1 MHRRARLS
9 LLSGI
14 WKSVAIKKV
23 RKLNRTEITC
33 HSHQLKGINSV
44 NSQPL
49 CVMAKESLGG
59 LHLYGEFSWLPLLPL
74 LTGIPCSPVLCG
86 LLKDLQTC
94 LSPWFLCCAL
104 HVMWDPVQV
113 SCSTIDLSTYCSI
126 VHNNYKNP
134 QQKKKEEKLPW
145 KGFSFFICQFS
156 SPRAMPPWTGS
167 PSTLELQSS
176 AISQMVNSCLRKSQT
191 TPEGIDK
198 WSLFSMG
205 HVVSSESVFDLFND
219 SKDTLSLT
227 CCGEIFISISPSL
240 ICKKPSLYIPQH
252 KTTHSDNRAFSW
264 KITIC
269 YIQFLFL
276 SYTSIEPGKIN
287 F

>member
-14 WKSVAIKKV
+14 WKSVAIEKV
-23 RKLNRTEITC
+23 RKLNRTEIAC

-59 LHLYGEFSWLPLLPL
+59 LYLYGEFSWLPLLPL

-86 LLKDLQTC
+86 LLKDLQTR

-126 VHNNYKNP
+126 VYNNYKP
-134 QQKKKEEKLPW
+134 TTEEE
-145 KGFSFFICQFS
+145 
-156 SPRAMPPWTGS
+156 R
-167 PSTLELQSS
+167 
-176 AISQMVNSCLRKSQT
+176 
-191 TPEGIDK
+191 
-198 WSLFSMG
+198 
-205 HVVSSESVFDLFND
+205 
-219 SKDTLSLT
+219 
-227 CCGEIFISISPSL
+227 GEIAMERL
-240 ICKKPSLYIPQH
+240 LLLYMPILLP
-252 KTTHSDNRAFSW
+252 
-264 KITIC
+264 
-269 YIQFLFL
+269 
-276 SYTSIEPGKIN
+276 
-287 F
+287 